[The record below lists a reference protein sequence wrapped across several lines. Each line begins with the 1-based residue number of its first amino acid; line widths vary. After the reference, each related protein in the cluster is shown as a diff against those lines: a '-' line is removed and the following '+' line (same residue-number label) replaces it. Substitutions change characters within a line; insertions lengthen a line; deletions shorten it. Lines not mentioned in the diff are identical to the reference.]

1 MTRHTPAARQLS
13 ACSVRHTL
21 SGRDVTHAE
30 ARDRICL
37 AAADSSVLVRRLG
50 GLCPIGIAI
59 IL

>member
-1 MTRHTPAARQLS
+1 LTRHNPAARQLS

-30 ARDRICL
+30 ARDRIRL
-37 AAADSSVLVRRLG
+37 AVVDVLVRRLG
-50 GLCPIGIAI
+50 GLCPIGIAV